1 MEIIRGKIDIT
12 AFLFNKVRKNYN
24 LEHPVTRV
32 LLLCLKI
39 ERKVFW
45 DTQVYK

>member
-24 LEHPVTRV
+24 LRASCNKGAFIMP
-32 LLLCLKI
+32 KN
-39 ERKVFW
+39 RKEE
-45 DTQVYK
+45 